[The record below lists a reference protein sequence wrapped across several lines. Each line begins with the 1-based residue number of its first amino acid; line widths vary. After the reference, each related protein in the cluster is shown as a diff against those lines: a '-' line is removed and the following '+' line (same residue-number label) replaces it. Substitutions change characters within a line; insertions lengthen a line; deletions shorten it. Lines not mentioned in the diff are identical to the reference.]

1 MKRLTIFF
9 ATLLITNIT
18 FAQKDS
24 SSAVNADTIKVGNFV
39 IIKKNKEKNAEV
51 KSDDDNKGLK
61 LNLIIND
68 AKSKTNY
75 HKKRN
80 ANISTNWFIFDLGF
94 TNVRDN
100 TNYTSAQSM
109 GYLKTVNGHPVNQ
122 NSFALN
128 TGKSSNVNLWFF
140 MQKINLSQHI
150 LNLKYGLGLEMYNFR
165 YDHSLSYRNNPSAYV
180 FNDTIG
186 FSKNKLYA
194 GYLTVP
200 VMLNINPTPHKH
212 NGFSIS
218 AGLSAGYL
226 VNNHNKEISA
236 ERGKQK
242 FHGDLGL
249 QPWRLAAITELGLGP
264 IRLYG
269 SYSFNALHKNKTG
282 VDQFP
287 YAMGIRFSNW

>member
-100 TNYTSAQSM
+100 TNYTS
-109 GYLKTVNGHPVNQ
+109 
-122 NSFALN
+122 LN
-128 TGKSSNVNLWFF
+128 P
-140 MQKINLSQHI
+140 IHI
-150 LNLKYGLGLEMYNFR
+150 LSLKC
-165 YDHSLSYRNNPSAYV
+165 V
-180 FNDTIG
+180 VT
-186 FSKNKLYA
+186 
-194 GYLTVP
+194 
-200 VMLNINPTPHKH
+200 
-212 NGFSIS
+212 
-218 AGLSAGYL
+218 
-226 VNNHNKEISA
+226 
-236 ERGKQK
+236 
-242 FHGDLGL
+242 DLFF
-249 QPWRLAAITELGLGP
+249 A
-264 IRLYG
+264 
-269 SYSFNALHKNKTG
+269 
-282 VDQFP
+282 
-287 YAMGIRFSNW
+287 